1 MTDTLLTQLETVA
14 QEVIRDV
21 QIGRLTN
28 AKLDVIGKY
37 SQDAVAKTEDASKTL
52 AEHTTRV
59 EEAMDTCKDS
69 VVAISGALSGIDT
82 LKSDAKQYEELL
94 RKNALQLSDTKTVF
108 TTTASDNKKW
118 IDELWGAQDSQLVLV
133 RTEMTKSLDV
143 AKATG
148 KSFEEVQLTK
158 RLAEM
163 EGELETILRKQDEF
177 ERAVNDTLNQVTL
190 SVTLIQQHGE
200 SIAEKTKSLVDEQAE
215 TTKAVNELYERV
227 QASAIPLHVAQSTR
241 IDKGMAETEHTWF
254 ELVNIGETVSTN
266 GIVEQPQTEIEEQAP
281 VIEKKS
287 FFQRLKAAF
296 KGE

>member
-59 EEAMDTCKDS
+59 NEAMDTCKDS

-94 RKNALQLSDTKTVF
+94 RKNALQLSDTKTMF

-118 IDELWGAQDSQLVLV
+118 IDELWSAQDSQLALV
-133 RTEMTKSLDV
+133 HTEMTKSLDV

-177 ERAVNDTLNQVTL
+177 ERVVNDTLNQVTL

-200 SIAEKTKSLVDEQAE
+200 SIAERTKSLVDEQAE

-254 ELVNIGETVSTN
+254 ELVNIGETVDTN
-266 GIVEQPQTEIEEQAP
+266 DSVEQPQTEIEDQAP
-281 VIEKKS
+281 VVEKKS

>member
-59 EEAMDTCKDS
+59 DEAMGTCKDS

-82 LKSDAKQYEELL
+82 LKRDAKQYEELL

-118 IDELWGAQDSQLVLV
+118 IDELWSAQDSQLALV
-133 RTEMTKSLDV
+133 HTEMTKSLDV

-177 ERAVNDTLNQVTL
+177 ERVVNDTLNQVTL

-200 SIAEKTKSLVDEQAE
+200 SIAERTKSLVDEQAE

-227 QASAIPLHVAQSTR
+227 QASSIPLHVAQSTH

-254 ELVNIGETVSTN
+254 ELVNIGEATN
-266 GIVEQPQTEIEEQAP
+266 TEAIVEEVQTEIEEQAP
-281 VIEKKS
+281 IIEKKS

>member
-52 AEHTTRV
+52 AEHTSRV
-59 EEAMDTCKDS
+59 DEAMDTCKDS

-118 IDELWGAQDSQLVLV
+118 IDELWSAQDSQLALV
-133 RTEMTKSLDV
+133 HTEMTKSLDV

-177 ERAVNDTLNQVTL
+177 ERVVNDTLNQVTL

-254 ELVNIGETVSTN
+254 ELVNIGETVSAN
-266 GIVEQPQTEIEEQAP
+266 DIVEQPQTAIEEHAP

>member
-59 EEAMDTCKDS
+59 DEAMDTCKDS

-118 IDELWGAQDSQLVLV
+118 IDELWSAQDSQLALV
-133 RTEMTKSLDV
+133 HTEMTKSLDV

-177 ERAVNDTLNQVTL
+177 ERVVNDTLNQVTL

-200 SIAEKTKSLVDEQAE
+200 SLAERTKSLVDEQAE

-254 ELVNIGETVSTN
+254 ELVNIGETVDTN
-266 GIVEQPQTEIEEQAP
+266 DSVEQPQTEIEEQAP
-281 VIEKKS
+281 VVEKKS

>member
-37 SQDAVAKTEDASKTL
+37 SQEAVTKTENASKAL
-52 AEHTTRV
+52 VEHTTRV
-59 EEAMDTCKDS
+59 EDAMTTCKES
-69 VVAISGALSGIDT
+69 VVAISGALNGIDA
-82 LKSDAKQYEELL
+82 LKRDAKQYEESL

-118 IDELWGAQDSQLVLV
+118 IDELWGAQDSQLALV

-148 KSFEEVQLTK
+148 KSFEEVQLAK
-158 RLAEM
+158 RLVEM
-163 EGELETILRKQDEF
+163 EGELDAIQRSQDEF
-177 ERAVNDTLNQVTL
+177 ERIVNDTLNQVTL

-200 SIAEKTKSLVDEQAE
+200 SIEEQTKALVEEQTQ
-215 TTKAVNELYERV
+215 TTKAVNALYERV
-227 QASAIPLHVAQSTR
+227 QASSIPLHGAHSTR

-254 ELVNIGETVSTN
+254 ELVNIGETTN
-266 GIVEQPQTEIEEQAP
+266 TETVVEEVQTEIEEQAP
-281 VIEKKS
+281 ITEKKS

>member
-37 SQDAVAKTEDASKTL
+37 SQEAVTKTEDASKAL
-52 AEHTTRV
+52 VEHTTRV
-59 EEAMDTCKDS
+59 EDAMTTCKES
-69 VVAISGALSGIDT
+69 VVAISGALNGIDA
-82 LKSDAKQYEELL
+82 LKRDAKQYEESL

-118 IDELWGAQDSQLVLV
+118 IDELWGAQDSQLALV

-148 KSFEEVQLTK
+148 KSFEEVQLAK
-158 RLAEM
+158 RLVEM
-163 EGELETILRKQDEF
+163 EGELDAIQRSQDEF
-177 ERAVNDTLNQVTL
+177 ERIVNDTLNQVTL

-200 SIAEKTKSLVDEQAE
+200 SVEEQTKALVEEQTQ
-215 TTKAVNELYERV
+215 TTKAVNALYERV
-227 QASAIPLHVAQSTR
+227 QASSIPLHVAQSTR

-254 ELVNIGETVSTN
+254 ELVNIGETTN
-266 GIVEQPQTEIEEQAP
+266 TETVVEEVQTEIEEQAP
-281 VIEKKS
+281 ITEKKS

>member
-59 EEAMDTCKDS
+59 DEAMGTCKDS

-118 IDELWGAQDSQLVLV
+118 IDELWSAQDSQLALV
-133 RTEMTKSLDV
+133 HTEMTKSLDV

-177 ERAVNDTLNQVTL
+177 ERVVNDTLNQVTL

-200 SIAEKTKSLVDEQAE
+200 SIAERTKSLVDEQAE

-254 ELVNIGETVSTN
+254 ELVNIGETVDTN
-266 GIVEQPQTEIEEQAP
+266 DSVEQPQTEIEEQAP
-281 VIEKKS
+281 VVEKKS
-287 FFQRLKAAF
+287 FFRRLKAAF

>member
-52 AEHTTRV
+52 AEHTSRV
-59 EEAMDTCKDS
+59 DEAMDTCKDS

-118 IDELWGAQDSQLVLV
+118 IDELWSAQDSQLALV
-133 RTEMTKSLDV
+133 HTEMTKSLDV

-177 ERAVNDTLNQVTL
+177 ERVVNDTLNQVTL

-200 SIAEKTKSLVDEQAE
+200 SIAEKTKSLVDEQVE

-254 ELVNIGETVSTN
+254 ELVNIGETVDTN
-266 GIVEQPQTEIEEQAP
+266 DSVEQPQTEIEKQAP

>member
-37 SQDAVAKTEDASKTL
+37 SQEAVTKTEDASKAL
-52 AEHTTRV
+52 VEHTTRV
-59 EEAMDTCKDS
+59 EDAMTTCKES
-69 VVAISGALSGIDT
+69 VVAISGALNGIDA
-82 LKSDAKQYEELL
+82 LKRDAKQYEESL

-118 IDELWGAQDSQLVLV
+118 IDELWGAQDSQLALV

-148 KSFEEVQLTK
+148 KSFEEVQLAK
-158 RLAEM
+158 RLVEM
-163 EGELETILRKQDEF
+163 EGELDTIQRSQDEF
-177 ERAVNDTLNQVTL
+177 ERIVNDTLNQVTL

-200 SIAEKTKSLVDEQAE
+200 SIEEQTKALVEEQTQ
-215 TTKAVNELYERV
+215 TTKAVNALYERV
-227 QASAIPLHVAQSTR
+227 QASSIPLHVAQSTR

-254 ELVNIGETVSTN
+254 ELVNIGETTN
-266 GIVEQPQTEIEEQAP
+266 TETVVEEVQTEIEEQAP
-281 VIEKKS
+281 ITEKKS

>member
-37 SQDAVAKTEDASKTL
+37 SQEAVTKTEDASKAL
-52 AEHTTRV
+52 VEHTTRV
-59 EEAMDTCKDS
+59 EDAMTTCKES
-69 VVAISGALSGIDT
+69 VVAISGALNGIDA
-82 LKSDAKQYEELL
+82 LKRDAKQYEESL

-118 IDELWGAQDSQLVLV
+118 IDELWGAQDSQLALV

-148 KSFEEVQLTK
+148 KSFEEVQLAK
-158 RLAEM
+158 RLVEM
-163 EGELETILRKQDEF
+163 EGELDAIQRSQDEF
-177 ERAVNDTLNQVTL
+177 ERIVNDTLNQVTL

-200 SIAEKTKSLVDEQAE
+200 SIEEQTKELVEEQTQ
-215 TTKAVNELYERV
+215 TTKAVNALYERV
-227 QASAIPLHVAQSTR
+227 QASSIPLHVAQSTR

-254 ELVNIGETVSTN
+254 ELVNIGETTN
-266 GIVEQPQTEIEEQAP
+266 TETVVEEVQTEIEEQAP
-281 VIEKKS
+281 ITEKKS

>member
-37 SQDAVAKTEDASKTL
+37 SQDAVAKTENASKTL

-59 EEAMDTCKDS
+59 DEAMDTCKDS

-94 RKNALQLSDTKTVF
+94 RKNALQLSDIKTVF

-118 IDELWGAQDSQLVLV
+118 IDELWSAQDSQLALV
-133 RTEMTKSLDV
+133 HTEMTKSLDV

-177 ERAVNDTLNQVTL
+177 ERVVNDTLNQVTL

-200 SIAEKTKSLVDEQAE
+200 SIAERTKSLVDEQAE

-266 GIVEQPQTEIEEQAP
+266 DIVEQPQTEIEEQAP

>member
-37 SQDAVAKTEDASKTL
+37 SQEAVTKTEDASKAL

-59 EEAMDTCKDS
+59 EDAMTTCKES
-69 VVAISGALSGIDT
+69 VVAISGALNGIDV
-82 LKSDAKQYEELL
+82 LKSDAKQYEESL
-94 RKNALQLSDTKTVF
+94 RKNALQLGDTKTVF
-108 TTTASDNKKW
+108 MTTASGNEKW
-118 IDELWGAQDSQLVLV
+118 IDELWSAQDSQLALV

-148 KSFEEVQLTK
+148 KSFEEVQLAK
-158 RLAEM
+158 RLVEM
-163 EGELETILRKQDEF
+163 EGELDAIQRSQDEF
-177 ERAVNDTLNQVTL
+177 ERVVNDTLNQVTL

-200 SIAEKTKSLVDEQAE
+200 TIAEKTTALVEEQAQ

-227 QASAIPLHVAQSTR
+227 QASSIPLHVAQSTR

-254 ELVNIGETVSTN
+254 ELVNIGEATN
-266 GIVEQPQTEIEEQAP
+266 TGAIVEEVQTEIEEQAP
-281 VIEKKS
+281 IIEKKS

>member
-52 AEHTTRV
+52 AEHTNRV
-59 EEAMDTCKDS
+59 DEAMDTCKDS
-69 VVAISGALSGIDT
+69 VVAISSALSGIDT

-118 IDELWGAQDSQLVLV
+118 IDELWSAQDSQLALV
-133 RTEMTKSLDV
+133 HTEMTKSLDV

-177 ERAVNDTLNQVTL
+177 EHAVNDTLNQVTL

-200 SIAEKTKSLVDEQAE
+200 SIAERTKSLVDEQAE

-266 GIVEQPQTEIEEQAP
+266 DIVEQPQTEIEEQAP

>member
-37 SQDAVAKTEDASKTL
+37 SQEAVTKTEDASKAL

-59 EEAMDTCKDS
+59 DDAMTTCKES
-69 VVAISGALSGIDT
+69 VVAISGALNGIDA
-82 LKSDAKQYEELL
+82 LKSDAKQYEESL
-94 RKNALQLSDTKTVF
+94 RKNALQLGDTKTVF

-118 IDELWGAQDSQLVLV
+118 IDELWGAQDSQLALV
-133 RTEMTKSLDV
+133 RTEMIKSLDV

-148 KSFEEVQLTK
+148 KSFEEVQLAK
-158 RLAEM
+158 RLVEM
-163 EGELETILRKQDEF
+163 EGELDAIQRSQDEF
-177 ERAVNDTLNQVTL
+177 ERVVNDTLNQVTL

-200 SIAEKTKSLVDEQAE
+200 SIEEQTKALVEEQTQ
-215 TTKAVNELYERV
+215 TTKAVDALYERV
-227 QASAIPLHVAQSTR
+227 QASSIPLHVAQSTR

-254 ELVNIGETVSTN
+254 ELVNIGETTN
-266 GIVEQPQTEIEEQAP
+266 TETVVEQSQTEIEEQAP

>member
-59 EEAMDTCKDS
+59 DEAMDTCKDS
-69 VVAISGALSGIDT
+69 VVAISSALSGIDT

-118 IDELWGAQDSQLVLV
+118 IDELWSAQDSQLALV
-133 RTEMTKSLDV
+133 HTEMTKSLDV

-177 ERAVNDTLNQVTL
+177 ERVVNDTLNQVTL

-200 SIAEKTKSLVDEQAE
+200 SIAERTKSLVDEQVE
-215 TTKAVNELYERV
+215 TTKAVNELYDRV

-266 GIVEQPQTEIEEQAP
+266 DIVEQPQTEIEEQAP

>member
-37 SQDAVAKTEDASKTL
+37 SQEAVTKTEDASKAL
-52 AEHTTRV
+52 AEHTARV
-59 EEAMDTCKDS
+59 DDAMTTCKES
-69 VVAISGALSGIDT
+69 VVAISGALNGIDA
-82 LKSDAKQYEELL
+82 LKSDAKQYEESL
-94 RKNALQLSDTKTVF
+94 RKNALQLGDTKTVF

-118 IDELWGAQDSQLVLV
+118 IDELWGAQDSQLALV

-148 KSFEEVQLTK
+148 KSFEEVQLAK
-158 RLAEM
+158 RLVEM
-163 EGELETILRKQDEF
+163 EGELDAIQRSQDEF
-177 ERAVNDTLNQVTL
+177 ERVVNDTLNQVTL

-200 SIAEKTKSLVDEQAE
+200 TIAENTKAIVEEQAQ

-227 QASAIPLHVAQSTR
+227 QASSIPLHVAQSTR
-241 IDKGMAETEHTWF
+241 IDKGMTETEHTWF
-254 ELVNIGETVSTN
+254 ELVNIGETANTET
-266 GIVEQPQTEIEEQAP
+266 IVEQSQTKIEEQAP
-281 VIEKKS
+281 AIEKKS

>member
-37 SQDAVAKTEDASKTL
+37 SQEAVTKTEDASKAL
-52 AEHTTRV
+52 VEHTTRV
-59 EEAMDTCKDS
+59 EDAMTTCKES
-69 VVAISGALSGIDT
+69 VVAISGALNGIDA
-82 LKSDAKQYEELL
+82 LKRDAKQYEESL

-118 IDELWGAQDSQLVLV
+118 IDELWGAQDSQLALV

-143 AKATG
+143 AKTTG
-148 KSFEEVQLTK
+148 KSFEEVQLAK
-158 RLAEM
+158 RLVEM
-163 EGELETILRKQDEF
+163 EGELDAIQRSQDEF
-177 ERAVNDTLNQVTL
+177 ERIVNDTLNQVTL

-200 SIAEKTKSLVDEQAE
+200 SIEEQTKALVEEQTQ
-215 TTKAVNELYERV
+215 TTKAVNALYERV
-227 QASAIPLHVAQSTR
+227 QASSIPLHVAQSTR

-254 ELVNIGETVSTN
+254 ELVNIGETTN
-266 GIVEQPQTEIEEQAP
+266 TETVVEEVQTEIEEQAP
-281 VIEKKS
+281 ITEKKS

>member
-37 SQDAVAKTEDASKTL
+37 SQDAVAKTENASKTL

-59 EEAMDTCKDS
+59 DEAMDTCKDS

-118 IDELWGAQDSQLVLV
+118 IDELWSAQDSQLALV
-133 RTEMTKSLDV
+133 HTEMTKSLDV

-177 ERAVNDTLNQVTL
+177 ERVVNDTLNQVTL

-200 SIAEKTKSLVDEQAE
+200 SIAERTKSLVDEQAE

-266 GIVEQPQTEIEEQAP
+266 DIVEQPQTEIEEQAP

>member
-37 SQDAVAKTEDASKTL
+37 SQDAVAKTENASKTL

-59 EEAMDTCKDS
+59 DEAMDTCKDS

-118 IDELWGAQDSQLVLV
+118 IDELWSAQDSQLALV
-133 RTEMTKSLDV
+133 HTEMTKSLDV

-177 ERAVNDTLNQVTL
+177 ERVVNDTLNQVTL

-200 SIAEKTKSLVDEQAE
+200 SIAERTKSLVDEQAE
-215 TTKAVNELYERV
+215 TTKAVNELHERV

-266 GIVEQPQTEIEEQAP
+266 DIVEQPQTEIEEQAP

>member
-59 EEAMDTCKDS
+59 DEAMDTCKDS

-82 LKSDAKQYEELL
+82 LKSEAKQYEELL

-118 IDELWGAQDSQLVLV
+118 IDELWSAQDSQLALV
-133 RTEMTKSLDV
+133 HTEMTKSLDV

-177 ERAVNDTLNQVTL
+177 ERVVNDTLNQVTL

-200 SIAEKTKSLVDEQAE
+200 SIAERTKSLVDEQAE

-254 ELVNIGETVSTN
+254 ELVNIGETVDTN
-266 GIVEQPQTEIEEQAP
+266 DSVEQPQTEIEEQAP
-281 VIEKKS
+281 VVEKKS

>member
-37 SQDAVAKTEDASKTL
+37 SQEAVTKTEDASKAL

-59 EEAMDTCKDS
+59 EDAMTTCKES
-69 VVAISGALSGIDT
+69 VVAISGALNGIDA
-82 LKSDAKQYEELL
+82 LKRDAKQYEESL

-108 TTTASDNKKW
+108 TTIASNNKKW
-118 IDELWGAQDSQLVLV
+118 IDELWSAQDSQLALV

-148 KSFEEVQLTK
+148 KSFEEVQLAK
-158 RLAEM
+158 RLVEM
-163 EGELETILRKQDEF
+163 EGELDAIQRSQDEF
-177 ERAVNDTLNQVTL
+177 ERIVNDTLNQVTL

-200 SIAEKTKSLVDEQAE
+200 SIEEQTKALVEEQAQ
-215 TTKAVNELYERV
+215 TTKAVNALYERV
-227 QASAIPLHVAQSTR
+227 QESSIPLHVAQSTR

-254 ELVNIGETVSTN
+254 ELVNIGEATN
-266 GIVEQPQTEIEEQAP
+266 TEAIVEEVQTEIEEQAP
-281 VIEKKS
+281 ITEKKS

>member
-1 MTDTLLTQLETVA
+1 MTDTLLTQLEAVA

-37 SQDAVAKTEDASKTL
+37 SQDAVAKTENASKTL

-59 EEAMDTCKDS
+59 DEAMDTCKDS

-108 TTTASDNKKW
+108 TTTASDNRKW
-118 IDELWGAQDSQLVLV
+118 IDELWSAQDSQLALV
-133 RTEMTKSLDV
+133 HTEMTKSLDV

-177 ERAVNDTLNQVTL
+177 ERVVNDTLNQVTL

-200 SIAEKTKSLVDEQAE
+200 SIAERTKSLVDEQAE

-266 GIVEQPQTEIEEQAP
+266 DIVEQPQTEIEEQAP

>member
-59 EEAMDTCKDS
+59 DEAMDTCKDS
-69 VVAISGALSGIDT
+69 VVAISSALSGIDT

-118 IDELWGAQDSQLVLV
+118 IDELWSAQDSQLALV
-133 RTEMTKSLDV
+133 HTEMTKSLDV

-177 ERAVNDTLNQVTL
+177 EHAVNDTLNQVTL

-200 SIAEKTKSLVDEQAE
+200 SIAERTKSLVDEQAE

-266 GIVEQPQTEIEEQAP
+266 DIVEQPQTEIEEQAP

>member
-59 EEAMDTCKDS
+59 DEAMGTCKDS

-108 TTTASDNKKW
+108 TTTTSDNKKW
-118 IDELWGAQDSQLVLV
+118 IDELWSAQDSQLALV
-133 RTEMTKSLDV
+133 HTEMTKSLDV

-177 ERAVNDTLNQVTL
+177 ERVVNDTLNQVTL

-200 SIAEKTKSLVDEQAE
+200 SIAERTKSLVDEQAE

-254 ELVNIGETVSTN
+254 ELVNIGETVDTN
-266 GIVEQPQTEIEEQAP
+266 DSVEQPQTEIEEQAP
-281 VIEKKS
+281 VVEKKS

>member
-59 EEAMDTCKDS
+59 DEAMDTCRDS

-118 IDELWGAQDSQLVLV
+118 IDELWSAQDSQLALV
-133 RTEMTKSLDV
+133 HTEMTKSLDV

-177 ERAVNDTLNQVTL
+177 ERVVNDTLNQVTL

-200 SIAEKTKSLVDEQAE
+200 SIAERTKSLVDEQAE

-254 ELVNIGETVSTN
+254 ELVNIGETVDTN
-266 GIVEQPQTEIEEQAP
+266 DSVEQPQTEIEEQAP
-281 VIEKKS
+281 VVEKKS

>member
-59 EEAMDTCKDS
+59 DESMDTCKDS

-118 IDELWGAQDSQLVLV
+118 IDELWSAQDSQLALV
-133 RTEMTKSLDV
+133 HTEMTKSLDV

-177 ERAVNDTLNQVTL
+177 ERVVNDTLNQVTL

-200 SIAEKTKSLVDEQAE
+200 SIAERTKSLVDEQAE

-254 ELVNIGETVSTN
+254 ELVNIGETVDTN
-266 GIVEQPQTEIEEQAP
+266 DSVEQPQTEIEEQAP
-281 VIEKKS
+281 VVEKKS

>member
-59 EEAMDTCKDS
+59 DEAMGTCKDS

-118 IDELWGAQDSQLVLV
+118 IDELWSAQDSQLALV
-133 RTEMTKSLDV
+133 HTEMTKSLDV

-177 ERAVNDTLNQVTL
+177 ERVVNDTLNQVTL

-200 SIAEKTKSLVDEQAE
+200 SIAERTKSLVDEQAE

-227 QASAIPLHVAQSTR
+227 QASSIPLHVAQSTH

-254 ELVNIGETVSTN
+254 ELVNIGETVDTN
-266 GIVEQPQTEIEEQAP
+266 DSVEQPQTEIEEQAP
-281 VIEKKS
+281 VVEKKS

>member
-37 SQDAVAKTEDASKTL
+37 SQEAVTKTEDASKAL
-52 AEHTTRV
+52 VEHTTRV
-59 EEAMDTCKDS
+59 EDAMTTCKES
-69 VVAISGALSGIDT
+69 VVAISGALNGIDA
-82 LKSDAKQYEELL
+82 LKRDAKQYEESL

-118 IDELWGAQDSQLVLV
+118 IDELWGAQDSQLALV

-148 KSFEEVQLTK
+148 KSFEEVQLAK
-158 RLAEM
+158 RLVEM
-163 EGELETILRKQDEF
+163 EGELDAIQRSQDEF
-177 ERAVNDTLNQVTL
+177 ERIVNDTLNQVTL

-200 SIAEKTKSLVDEQAE
+200 SIEEQTKALVEEQTQ
-215 TTKAVNELYERV
+215 TTKAVNALYERV
-227 QASAIPLHVAQSTR
+227 QASSIPLHVAQSTR

-254 ELVNIGETVSTN
+254 ELVNIGETTN
-266 GIVEQPQTEIEEQAP
+266 TETVVEEVQTEIEEQAP
-281 VIEKKS
+281 ITEKKS

>member
-37 SQDAVAKTEDASKTL
+37 SQEAVTKTEDASKAL
-52 AEHTTRV
+52 VEHTTRV
-59 EEAMDTCKDS
+59 EDAMTTCKES
-69 VVAISGALSGIDT
+69 VVVISGALNGIDA
-82 LKSDAKQYEELL
+82 LKRDAKQYEESL

-118 IDELWGAQDSQLVLV
+118 IDELWGAQDSQLALV

-148 KSFEEVQLTK
+148 KSFEEVQLAK
-158 RLAEM
+158 RLVEM
-163 EGELETILRKQDEF
+163 EGELDAIQRSQDEF
-177 ERAVNDTLNQVTL
+177 ERIVNDTLNQVTL

-200 SIAEKTKSLVDEQAE
+200 SIEEQTKALVEEQTQ
-215 TTKAVNELYERV
+215 TTKAVNALYERV
-227 QASAIPLHVAQSTR
+227 QASSIPLHVAQSTR

-254 ELVNIGETVSTN
+254 ELVNIGETTN
-266 GIVEQPQTEIEEQAP
+266 TETVVEEVQTEIEEQAP
-281 VIEKKS
+281 ITEKKS

>member
-52 AEHTTRV
+52 AEHTTCV
-59 EEAMDTCKDS
+59 DEAMGTCKDS

-118 IDELWGAQDSQLVLV
+118 IDELWSAQDSQLALV
-133 RTEMTKSLDV
+133 HTEMTKSLDV

-177 ERAVNDTLNQVTL
+177 ERVVNDTLNQVTL

-200 SIAEKTKSLVDEQAE
+200 SIAERTKSLVDEQAE

-254 ELVNIGETVSTN
+254 ELVNIGETVDTN
-266 GIVEQPQTEIEEQAP
+266 DSVEQPQTEIEEQAP
-281 VIEKKS
+281 VVEKKS

>member
-37 SQDAVAKTEDASKTL
+37 SQEAVTKTEDASKAL

-59 EEAMDTCKDS
+59 DDAMTTCKES
-69 VVAISGALSGIDT
+69 VVAISGALNGIDA
-82 LKSDAKQYEELL
+82 LKRDAKQYEESL

-108 TTTASDNKKW
+108 TTTASNNKKW
-118 IDELWGAQDSQLVLV
+118 IDELWSAQDSQLALV
-133 RTEMTKSLDV
+133 HTEMTKSLDV

-148 KSFEEVQLTK
+148 KSFEEVQLVK
-158 RLAEM
+158 RLVEM
-163 EGELETILRKQDEF
+163 EGELDAIQRSQDEF
-177 ERAVNDTLNQVTL
+177 ERIVNDTLNQVTL

-200 SIAEKTKSLVDEQAE
+200 SIEEQTKALVEEQTQ
-215 TTKAVNELYERV
+215 TTKAVNALYERV
-227 QASAIPLHVAQSTR
+227 QASSIPLHVAQSTR

-254 ELVNIGETVSTN
+254 ELVNIGETTN
-266 GIVEQPQTEIEEQAP
+266 TETVVEEVQTEIEEQAP
-281 VIEKKS
+281 ITEKKS

>member
-59 EEAMDTCKDS
+59 DEAMGTCKDS

-118 IDELWGAQDSQLVLV
+118 IDELWSAQDSQLALV
-133 RTEMTKSLDV
+133 HTEMTKSLDV

-177 ERAVNDTLNQVTL
+177 ERVVNDTLNQVTL

-200 SIAEKTKSLVDEQAE
+200 SIAERTKSLVDEQAE

-254 ELVNIGETVSTN
+254 ELVNIGETVDTN
-266 GIVEQPQTEIEEQAP
+266 DSVEQPQTEIEEQAP
-281 VIEKKS
+281 VVEKKS

>member
-59 EEAMDTCKDS
+59 DEAMGTCKDS

-118 IDELWGAQDSQLVLV
+118 IDELWSAQDSQLALV
-133 RTEMTKSLDV
+133 HTEMTKSLDG

-177 ERAVNDTLNQVTL
+177 ERVVNDTLNQVTL

-200 SIAEKTKSLVDEQAE
+200 SIAERTKSLVDEQAE

-254 ELVNIGETVSTN
+254 ELVNIGETVDTN
-266 GIVEQPQTEIEEQAP
+266 DSVEQPQTEIEEQAP
-281 VIEKKS
+281 VVEKKS

>member
-59 EEAMDTCKDS
+59 DEAMDTCKDS

-118 IDELWGAQDSQLVLV
+118 IDELWSAQDSQLALV
-133 RTEMTKSLDV
+133 HTEMTKSLDV

-177 ERAVNDTLNQVTL
+177 ERVVNDTLNQVTL

-200 SIAEKTKSLVDEQAE
+200 SIAERTKSLVDEQAE

-254 ELVNIGETVSTN
+254 ELVNIGETVDTN
-266 GIVEQPQTEIEEQAP
+266 DSVEQPQTEIEEQAP
-281 VIEKKS
+281 VVEKKS